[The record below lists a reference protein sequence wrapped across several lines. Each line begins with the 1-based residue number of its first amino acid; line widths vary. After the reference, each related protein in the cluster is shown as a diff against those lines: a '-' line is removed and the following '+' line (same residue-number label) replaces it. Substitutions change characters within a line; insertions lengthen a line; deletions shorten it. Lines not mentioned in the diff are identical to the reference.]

1 MKAYLDFARKAGK
14 LTATIEDGGDWHCSE
29 KPIEKLLRTVYPASD
44 FANPANGHSPAV
56 AAAFAAAGSLG
67 GGVRVE
73 GKPIMPEEERV
84 Y

>member
-1 MKAYLDFARKAGK
+1 MKAYVDFVRKTGK

-29 KPIEKLLRTVYPASD
+29 KPIEKLLRTVFPASD
-44 FANPANGHSPAV
+44 FASPSNGHSPAV
-56 AAAFAAAGSLG
+56 AAASAAAGSLDG
-67 GGVRVE
+67 AVRIE